1 METFGPEELKKIPL
15 FQNLDSN
22 EMAKILGLS
31 ERRIYKKGDV
41 VFRQDQEAKKL
52 FIVENGTVAMIIKL
66 RPGIERTVVTEGRG
80 GAFGWSALLPPYR
93 HTTLAKCREP
103 SQLLEFEGSK
113 VRELCYKE
121 PLLGVKVMEGLAQ
134 FIANRV
140 YWTNLRLI
148 DAMWI

>member
-1 METFGPEELKKIPL
+1 METFGPEELKKVTL
-15 FQNLDSN
+15 FQNLDDD
-22 EMAKILGLS
+22 EIAKILGLA
-31 ERRIYKKGDV
+31 ERRNYGKGEV
-41 VFRQDQEAKKL
+41 VFRQDQEAKRL
-52 FIVENGTVAMIIKL
+52 FIVEDGTVAMIMKL
-66 RPGIERTVVTEGRG
+66 RPGTERTVVTEGRG

-103 SQLLEFEGSK
+103 SQLLEFEGARI
-113 VRELCYKE
+113 RELCYQE